1 MKAFNKDFLPAMAL
15 GITVTIGYGTVYYAY
30 AILLPYMAEDLGIS
44 LSKAFGFLS
53 IGMFIGGL
61 IFPLWG
67 YIVDRFG
74 GKWLMTLG
82 AIVAGLTLMPLAF
95 VTNNYELLGAISLA
109 EIFGLS
115 ILYSVAFPS
124 VTRLKLSVTPQQ
136 SISVITLFGGVAS
149 TIFWPSTLAL
159 YENIGWANTWLVWG
173 ALLILVCAPLNFY
186 ALNRPEYDTQSN
198 TKKQP
203 LPYTLVAQQDRK
215 KALFSMVVSFVFAGY
230 VMGALMTL
238 LVTNL
243 QDLGHTA
250 AIAAMAGAVIG
261 PFKTIG
267 RFAEMLISKNL
278 YPLVT
283 YYLSV
288 GLMVAGLAVL
298 LTLGFTVWGLLLAA
312 ALYGMG
318 DGIKTI
324 ANGTLPLALF
334 GGEGYG
340 KLLGWVNLVTSI
352 FNASSPFV
360 FAWITE
366 TYGGWWS
373 FAVMCAFM
381 LMAGAFALLIPN
393 PRNGLVQHF
402 NIKKSAKTNP

>member
-1 MKAFNKDFLPAMAL
+1 MKNPLTTFNKDYLPAMAL

-30 AILLPYMAEDLGIS
+30 SILLPYMAKDLGLR
-44 LSKAFGFLS
+44 LSQVFGYLS
-53 IGMFIGGL
+53 IGVFVGGL
-61 IFPLWG
+61 VMPLWG
-67 YIVDRFG
+67 YIVDRYG
-74 GKWLMTLG
+74 GKWLMTIG
-82 AIVAGLTLMPLAF
+82 AVLSGLTLMPLAF
-95 VTNNYELLGAISLA
+95 VSNNYELLGAIALA

-159 YENIGWANTWLVWG
+159 YESIGWANTWLVWG
-173 ALLILVCAPLNFY
+173 AVLILVCGPLNYY
-186 ALNRPEYDTQSN
+186 ALNRPEHDTRS
-198 TKKQP
+198 TSKKQP
-203 LPYTLVAQQDRK
+203 LPYPIVAEHDRR
-215 KALFSMVVSFVFAGY
+215 KALFSMVASFIFAGY
-230 VMGALMTL
+230 VMGSLMTL
-238 LVTNL
+238 WVTNL

-250 AIAAMAGAVIG
+250 AMAAIAGAVIG

-283 YYLSV
+283 YFVSIALMVV
-288 GLMVAGLAVL
+288 GLSAL
-298 LTLGFTVWGLLLAA
+298 LTIGFTVWGVLVAA
-312 ALYGMG
+312 AIYGMG

-340 KLLGWVNLVTSI
+340 KLLGWVNLTTSV
-352 FNASSPFV
+352 FKASSPFV

-373 FAVMCAFM
+373 LAIMCAC
-381 LMAGAFALLIPN
+381 LVMAGVFAFLIPD
-393 PRNGLVQHF
+393 PRKVPKLLDRR
-402 NIKKSAKTNP
+402 S

>member
-1 MKAFNKDFLPAMAL
+1 MKNPLKTFNKDFLPAMAL

-30 AILLPYMAEDLGIS
+30 AILLPYMAKDLDIS
-44 LSKAFGFLS
+44 LSEALGFLS
-53 IGMFIGGL
+53 IGVFVGGL
-61 IFPLWG
+61 IMPVWG
-67 YIVDRFG
+67 HIVDRFG
-74 GKWLMTLG
+74 GKWLMTIG
-82 AIVAGLTLMPLAF
+82 AVLSGLTLMPLAF
-95 VTNNYELLGAISLA
+95 VTNNYELLGAIALA
-109 EIFGLS
+109 EVFGLS

-136 SISVITLFGGVAS
+136 SISIITLFGGVAS
-149 TIFWPSTLAL
+149 TIFWPSTLEL

-173 ALLILVCAPLNFY
+173 VALIAVCAPLNFY
-186 ALNRPEYDTQSN
+186 ALNRPEHDIQSKA
-198 TKKQP
+198 KKQP
-203 LPYTLVAQQDRK
+203 LPYTLVAKQDRK
-215 KALFSMVVSFVFAGY
+215 KALFSMVVSFVFAGF
-230 VMGALMTL
+230 VLGALMTL
-238 LVTNL
+238 WVTNI
-243 QDLGHTA
+243 QGLGHTA
-250 AIAAMAGAVIG
+250 AMAATAGAVIG

-288 GLMVAGLAVL
+288 ALMVAGLVTL
-298 LTLGFTVWGLLLAA
+298 LILGFTVWGVLLAA

-340 KLLGWVNLVTSI
+340 KLLGWVNLVMGVFS
-352 FNASSPFV
+352 ASSPFV

-366 TYGGWWS
+366 TYSGWWS
-373 FAVMCAFM
+373 FAVMCAC
-381 LMAGAFALLIPN
+381 LVMAGVFALLIPD
-393 PRNGLVQHF
+393 PRKRSRTTF
-402 NIKKSAKTNP
+402 NIRKSA

>member
-1 MKAFNKDFLPAMAL
+1 MKNPLNTFNKDFLPAMAL

-30 AILLPYMAEDLGIS
+30 SILLPYMAKDLGIS

-53 IGMFIGGL
+53 IGMLIGGL
-61 IFPLWG
+61 ILPVLG

-74 GKWLMTLG
+74 GKWLMTIG
-82 AIVAGLTLMPLAF
+82 AVLSGLTLMPLAF
-95 VTNNYELLGAISLA
+95 VTNNYELLGAIILA

-124 VTRLKLSVTPQQ
+124 VARLKLSVTPKE

-149 TIFWPSTLAL
+149 AIFWPSTLAL
-159 YENIGWANTWLVWG
+159 YQNIGWANTWLLWG
-173 ALLILVCAPLNFY
+173 VVLIVICAPLNFY
-186 ALNRPEYDTQSN
+186 ALNRPEHDIQSN
-198 TKKQP
+198 AKKQS
-203 LPYTLVAQQDRK
+203 LSYALVAKKDRK
-215 KALFSMVVSFVFAGY
+215 KALINMVISFIFAGY

-238 LVTNL
+238 WVTNI

-250 AIAAMAGAVIG
+250 VIAAIAGTMIG

-267 RFAEMLISKNL
+267 RFMEMLISKNL

-283 YYLSV
+283 YHLSV
-288 GLMVAGLAVL
+288 VLMVAGLVAV
-298 LTLGFTVWGLLLAA
+298 LTLGFTVWGVLLAA

-340 KLLGWVNLVTSI
+340 KMLGWVNLAIGVFKS
-352 FNASSPFV
+352 SSPFV

-373 FAVMCAFM
+373 FATMGAC
-381 LMAGAFALLIPN
+381 LTIAGVFALRIPD
-393 PRNGLVQHF
+393 PRKHF
-402 NIKKSAKTNP
+402 STTFQ

>member
-1 MKAFNKDFLPAMAL
+1 MRPFNKDFLPAMAL

-30 AILLPYMAEDLGIS
+30 AILLPYMAKDLGIS

-53 IGMFIGGL
+53 IGVFIGGL
-61 IFPLWG
+61 IMPVWG
-67 YIVDRFG
+67 HIVDRHG
-74 GKWLMTLG
+74 GKWLMTIG
-82 AIVAGLTLMPLAF
+82 AMISGLTLMPLAF
-95 VTNNYELLGAISLA
+95 VTNNYELLGAIALA
-109 EIFGLS
+109 EVFGLS

-124 VTRLKLSVTPQQ
+124 VTRLELSVTPQQ

-173 ALLILVCAPLNFY
+173 VVLIVVCAPLNFY
-186 ALNRPEYDTQSN
+186 ALNRPEYDIQSN
-198 TKKQP
+198 AKKQP
-203 LPYTLVAQQDRK
+203 LPYELVAKKDRK
-215 KALFSMVVSFVFAGY
+215 KALFSMVTSFIFSGY

-238 LVTNL
+238 WVTNL

-250 AIAAMAGAVIG
+250 AIAALAGAVIG

-288 GLMVAGLAVL
+288 ALMVVGLAGV
-298 LTLGFTVWGLLLAA
+298 LTLGFTVWGVLVAA

-340 KLLGWVNLVTSI
+340 KMLGWVNLATSV
-352 FNASSPFV
+352 FKASAPFV

-366 TYGGWWS
+366 TYSGWLS
-373 FAVMCAFM
+373 FAVMGVCM
-381 LMAGAFALLIPN
+381 VMAGVFALLIPD
-393 PRNGLVQHF
+393 PR
-402 NIKKSAKTNP
+402 KYSATF